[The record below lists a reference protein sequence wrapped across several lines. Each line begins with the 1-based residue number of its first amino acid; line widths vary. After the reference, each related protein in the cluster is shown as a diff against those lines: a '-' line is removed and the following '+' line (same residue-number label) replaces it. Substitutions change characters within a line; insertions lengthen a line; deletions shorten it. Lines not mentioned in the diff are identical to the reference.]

1 LLRALLTSSLF
12 RIDLR
17 RLILILAVMSAFVTL
32 ANSFY
37 ASYRVQRQLLIDNT
51 LEENRVYATKLAA
64 STEQFLKSMQ
74 KQLAY
79 SSVIAASHFD
89 DPEILQSETARL
101 KYQTDSFNSVVLTNA
116 QGKILATSPDSL
128 QLVGHILRTPGAI
141 EALKERRPLISKPYI
156 SAAQNLVIV
165 ISTPIVT
172 PEGKYLGYIAGT
184 IYLRQKSILN
194 ELLGEH
200 YYRDG
205 SYIAVLDNERRIL
218 YHPDASRIGEI
229 VKPRPV
235 TEAVRKHSNGSLM
248 VTNLAGQAM
257 LAGYAVVPSSGW
269 EIVTQRP
276 TDATLRPLE
285 GLMVKVLKHLTP
297 LALLTL
303 VCVWLFSRMIARP
316 LWLLAR
322 SANEMDKP
330 DISTNIREIPSW
342 YFESTQLKRAL
353 LMGIN
358 LLQKKIGK
366 LKFETQTDPMTGLF
380 NRRGLAMTLESV
392 VQLRQQFSVIA
403 LDIDHFKSI
412 NDSYGHDVGDEVIK
426 SLAEQ
431 IRHNARES
439 DILCRVG
446 GEEFLVLLTGTA
458 LAEAEMIAERLR
470 ENVENLVLPG
480 IRPITISLGVAH
492 WHYLQGEPDI
502 SLKRADEALYKA
514 KQDGRNRV
522 VVSPE

>member
-1 LLRALLTSSLF
+1 
-12 RIDLR
+12 
-17 RLILILAVMSAFVTL
+17 MSAFVTL

-37 ASYRVQRQLLIDNT
+37 ASYSVQRQLLIDNT

-79 SSVIAASHFD
+79 SGVIAASHFD
-89 DPEILQSETARL
+89 DPKILQAETARL
-101 KYQTDSFNSVVLTNA
+101 KYQTDSFNSVVITNA
-116 QGKILATSPDSL
+116 KGKILATSPDSL
-128 QLVGHILRTPGAI
+128 QLMGQTLNTPGAL
-141 EALKERRPLISKPYI
+141 EALKQRRPMISKPYI
-156 SAAQNLVIV
+156 SLAKNLVII
-165 ISTPIVT
+165 ISTPIINAQG
-172 PEGKYLGYIAGT
+172 EYLGYIGGT
-184 IYLRQKSILN
+184 IYLRQKSVLN

-218 YHPDASRIGEI
+218 YHPDASRIGEV
-229 VKPRPV
+229 VKPRPL
-235 TEAVRKHSNGSLM
+235 TEAVKRNANGSLM

-257 LAGYAVVPSSGW
+257 LAGFAVVPSSGW

-276 TDATLRPLE
+276 TDSTLKPLE
-285 GLMVKVLKHLTP
+285 GLMFKVLRHLTP
-297 LALLTL
+297 LALVTL
-303 VCVWLFSRMIARP
+303 LVVWLFSRLISRP

-330 DISTNIREIPSW
+330 DVSTNIREIPSW

-353 LMGIN
+353 LIGIN

-380 NRRGLAMTLESV
+380 NRRGLAMTLETV
-392 VQLRQQFSVIA
+392 VQLRQQFAAIT

-412 NDSYGHDVGDEVIK
+412 NDSYGHDIGDEVIK

-446 GEEFLVLLTGTA
+446 GEEFLVLLPGTQ
-458 LAEAEMIAERLR
+458 LGEAEMIAERLR
-470 ENVENLVLPG
+470 ENVETLVLPG
-480 IRPITISLGVAH
+480 IRPITISLGVAY
-492 WHYLQGEPDI
+492 WNQQQGEPEKA
-502 SLKRADEALYKA
+502 LKRADEALYQA
-514 KQDGRNRV
+514 KKEGRNRV
-522 VVSPE
+522 VVSHKE

>member
-1 LLRALLTSSLF
+1 MRLFLSNSLF

-17 RLILILAVMSAFVTL
+17 RLILSLAVMSAFVTL

-37 ASYRVQRQLLIDNT
+37 ASYSVQRQLLIDNT
-51 LEENRVYATKLAA
+51 LEENRVYAAKLAA

-89 DPEILQSETARL
+89 DPKILQAETARL
-101 KYQTDSFNSVVLTNA
+101 KYQTDSFNSVVITNMK
-116 QGKILATSPDSL
+116 GKILATSPDSL
-128 QLVGHILRTPGAI
+128 QLIGHTVNTPGAL
-141 EALKERRPLISKPYI
+141 EALKMRRPMISKPYI
-156 SAAQNLVIV
+156 SLAKNLVIV
-165 ISTPIVT
+165 ISTPVVS
-172 PEGKYLGYIAGT
+172 EQGEYLGYIGGT

-218 YHPDASRIGEI
+218 YHPDANRVGEV
-229 VKPRPV
+229 VKPRPL
-235 TEAVRKHSNGSLM
+235 TEAPKNSANGSLM
-248 VTNLAGQAM
+248 VTNLAGKAM

-276 TDATLRPLE
+276 TDATLKPLE
-285 GLMVKVLKHLTP
+285 GLMYKVLRHLTP
-297 LALLTL
+297 LAIVTLLI
-303 VCVWLFSRMIARP
+303 VWLFSRLIARP

-330 DISTNIREIPSW
+330 DVSSNIREIPSW

-353 LMGIN
+353 LIGIS

-392 VQLRQQFSVIA
+392 VQLRQRFSAIT
-403 LDIDHFKSI
+403 LDIDHFKAI
-412 NDSYGHDVGDEVIK
+412 NDSYGHDIGDEVIK

-431 IRHNARES
+431 IRHSARES

-446 GEEFLVLLTGTA
+446 GEEFLVLLPGTP
-458 LAEAEMIAERLR
+458 LAEAGMIAERLR
-470 ENVENLVLPG
+470 QNVETLMLPG
-480 IRPITISLGVAH
+480 IQPITISLGVAY
-492 WHYLQGEPDI
+492 WNQQQGEPDKA
-502 SLKRADEALYKA
+502 LKRADEALYRA
-514 KQDGRNRV
+514 KKEGRNRV
-522 VVSPE
+522 VISQ

>member
-1 LLRALLTSSLF
+1 MLRSLLPGSLF

-79 SSVIAASHFD
+79 SSTILASNFD
-89 DPEILQSETARL
+89 DHEILQSETARL
-101 KYQTDSFNSVVLTNA
+101 KYQTDSFNSVVVVNM

-128 QLVGHILRTPGAI
+128 QMVGRILKTPGAL
-141 EALKERRPLISKPYI
+141 EALKERRPLISKPYT

-165 ISTPIVT
+165 ISTPIFDRD
-172 PEGKYLGYIAGT
+172 GRYLGYIAGT

-194 ELLGEH
+194 VLLGEH

-218 YHPDASRIGEI
+218 YHPDVFRVGE
-229 VKPRPV
+229 VLKPRPV
-235 TEAVRKHSNGSLM
+235 TEVVKRHTNGSLM
-248 VTNLAGQAM
+248 VTNLAGEAM

-269 EIVTQRP
+269 EIITQRP
-276 TDATLRPLE
+276 TEATLKPLE
-285 GLMVKVLKHLTP
+285 GLMIEVLKHITP

-303 VCVWLFSRMIARP
+303 IFLWLFSRMIAHP

-330 DISTNIREIPSW
+330 DISASIRKIPSW

-353 LMGIN
+353 LIGIN

-392 VQLRQQFSVIA
+392 GQLRQPFSVIA

-412 NDSYGHDVGDEVIK
+412 NDSYGHDIGDEVIK

-446 GEEFLVLLTGTA
+446 GEEFLVLLPGTA
-458 LAEAEMIAERLR
+458 LAEAEIIAERLR
-470 ENVENLVLPG
+470 FNVEILTLPG

-492 WHYLQGEPDI
+492 CNLQLSAPETL
-502 SLKRADEALYKA
+502 LKKADEALYKA

-522 VVSPE
+522 VVAQE

>member
-1 LLRALLTSSLF
+1 MRLFLSNSLF

-17 RLILILAVMSAFVTL
+17 RLILSLAVMSAFVTL

-37 ASYRVQRQLLIDNT
+37 ASYSVQRQLLIDNT
-51 LEENRVYATKLAA
+51 LEENRVYAAKLAA

-89 DPEILQSETARL
+89 DPKILQAETARL
-101 KYQTDSFNSVVLTNA
+101 KYQTDSFNSVVITNMK
-116 QGKILATSPDSL
+116 GKILATSPDSL
-128 QLVGHILRTPGAI
+128 QLIGHTVNTPGAL
-141 EALKERRPLISKPYI
+141 EALKMRRPMISKPYI
-156 SAAQNLVIV
+156 SLAKNLVIV
-165 ISTPIVT
+165 ISTPVVS
-172 PEGKYLGYIAGT
+172 EQGEYLGYIGGT

-218 YHPDASRIGEI
+218 YHPDANRIGEV
-229 VKPRPV
+229 VKPRPL
-235 TEAVRKHSNGSLM
+235 TEAPKSSANGSLM
-248 VTNLAGQAM
+248 VTNLAGKAM

-276 TDATLRPLE
+276 TDATLKPLE
-285 GLMVKVLKHLTP
+285 GLMYKVLRHLTP
-297 LALLTL
+297 LAIVTLLI
-303 VCVWLFSRMIARP
+303 VWLFSRLIARP

-330 DISTNIREIPSW
+330 DVSSNIREIPSW

-353 LMGIN
+353 LIGIS

-392 VQLRQQFSVIA
+392 VQLRQQFSAIT
-403 LDIDHFKSI
+403 LDIDHFKAI
-412 NDSYGHDVGDEVIK
+412 NDSYGHDIGDEVIK

-431 IRHNARES
+431 IRHSARES

-446 GEEFLVLLTGTA
+446 GEEFLVLLPGTP
-458 LAEAEMIAERLR
+458 LAEAGMIAERLR
-470 ENVENLVLPG
+470 QNVETLMLPG
-480 IRPITISLGVAH
+480 IQPITISLGVAH
-492 WHYLQGEPDI
+492 WNQQQGEPDKA
-502 SLKRADEALYKA
+502 LKRADEALYRA
-514 KQDGRNRV
+514 KKEGRNRV
-522 VVSPE
+522 VISQ

>member
-1 LLRALLTSSLF
+1 MRLFLSNSLF

-17 RLILILAVMSAFVTL
+17 RLILSLAVMSAFVTL

-37 ASYRVQRQLLIDNT
+37 ASYSVQRQLLIDNT
-51 LEENRVYATKLAA
+51 LEENRVYAAKLAA

-89 DPEILQSETARL
+89 DPKILQAETARL
-101 KYQTDSFNSVVLTNA
+101 KYQTDSFNSVVITNMK
-116 QGKILATSPDSL
+116 GKILATSPDSL
-128 QLVGHILRTPGAI
+128 QLIGHTVNTPGAL
-141 EALKERRPLISKPYI
+141 EALKMRRPMISKPYI
-156 SAAQNLVIV
+156 SLAKNLVIV
-165 ISTPIVT
+165 ISTPVVS
-172 PEGKYLGYIAGT
+172 EQGEYLGYIGGT

-218 YHPDASRIGEI
+218 YHPDANRVGEV
-229 VKPRPV
+229 VKPRPL
-235 TEAVRKHSNGSLM
+235 TEAPKSSPNGSLM
-248 VTNLAGQAM
+248 VTNLAGKAM

-276 TDATLRPLE
+276 TDATLKPLE
-285 GLMVKVLKHLTP
+285 GLMYKVLRHLTP
-297 LALLTL
+297 LAIVTLLI
-303 VCVWLFSRMIARP
+303 VWLFSRLIARP

-330 DISTNIREIPSW
+330 DVSSNIREIPSW

-353 LMGIN
+353 LIGIS

-392 VQLRQQFSVIA
+392 VQLRQQFSAIT
-403 LDIDHFKSI
+403 LDIDHFKAI
-412 NDSYGHDVGDEVIK
+412 NDSYGHDIGDEVIK

-446 GEEFLVLLTGTA
+446 GEEFLVLLPGTP
-458 LAEAEMIAERLR
+458 LAEAGMIAERLR
-470 ENVENLVLPG
+470 QNVETLMLPG
-480 IRPITISLGVAH
+480 IQPITISLGVAY
-492 WHYLQGEPDI
+492 WNQQQGEPDKA
-502 SLKRADEALYKA
+502 LKRADEALYRA
-514 KQDGRNRV
+514 KKEGRNRV
-522 VVSPE
+522 VISQ

>member
-1 LLRALLTSSLF
+1 
-12 RIDLR
+12 
-17 RLILILAVMSAFVTL
+17 MSAFVTL

-37 ASYRVQRQLLIDNT
+37 ASYSVQRQLLIDNT
-51 LEENRVYATKLAA
+51 LEENRVYAAKLAA

-89 DPEILQSETARL
+89 DPKVLQAETARL
-101 KYQTDSFNSVVLTNA
+101 KYQTDSFNSVVITNA
-116 QGKILATSPDSL
+116 KGKILATSPDSL
-128 QLVGHILRTPGAI
+128 QLIGQTLNTPGAL
-141 EALKERRPLISKPYI
+141 EALKQRRAMISKPYI
-156 SAAQNLVIV
+156 SLAKNLVII
-165 ISTPIVT
+165 ISTPIINARG
-172 PEGKYLGYIAGT
+172 EYLGYIGGT

-218 YHPDASRIGEI
+218 YHPDANRIGEV
-229 VKPRPV
+229 VKPRPL
-235 TEAVRKHSNGSLM
+235 TDAAKNNANGSLM
-248 VTNLAGQAM
+248 VTNLAGQPM
-257 LAGYAVVPSSGW
+257 LAGFAVVPSSGW

-276 TDATLRPLE
+276 TDSTLKPLE
-285 GLMVKVLKHLTP
+285 GLMFKVLRHLTP
-297 LALLTL
+297 LALVTL
-303 VCVWLFSRMIARP
+303 LVVWLFSRLIARP

-330 DISTNIREIPSW
+330 DVSTNIREIPSW

-353 LMGIN
+353 LIGIN

-380 NRRGLAMTLESV
+380 NRRGLAMTLETV
-392 VQLRQQFSVIA
+392 VQLRQQFAAIT

-412 NDSYGHDVGDEVIK
+412 NDSYGHDIGDEVIK

-446 GEEFLVLLTGTA
+446 GEEFLVLLPGTQ

-470 ENVENLVLPG
+470 ENVETLVLPG
-480 IRPITISLGVAH
+480 IRPITISLGVAY
-492 WHYLQGEPDI
+492 WNQLQGEPEKA
-502 SLKRADEALYKA
+502 LKRADEALYRA
-514 KQDGRNRV
+514 KQEGRNRV
-522 VVSPE
+522 VVSQKE

>member
-1 LLRALLTSSLF
+1 MRLFLSNSLF

-17 RLILILAVMSAFVTL
+17 RLILSLAVMSAFVTL

-37 ASYRVQRQLLIDNT
+37 ASYSVQRQLLIDNT
-51 LEENRVYATKLAA
+51 LEENRVYAAKLAA

-89 DPEILQSETARL
+89 DPKILQAETARL
-101 KYQTDSFNSVVLTNA
+101 KYQTDSFNSVVITNMK
-116 QGKILATSPDSL
+116 GKILATSPDSL
-128 QLVGHILRTPGAI
+128 QLIGHTVNTPGAL
-141 EALKERRPLISKPYI
+141 EALKMRRPMISKPYI
-156 SAAQNLVIV
+156 SLAKNLVIV
-165 ISTPIVT
+165 ISTPVVS
-172 PEGKYLGYIAGT
+172 EQGEYLGYIGGT

-218 YHPDASRIGEI
+218 YHPDANRVGEV
-229 VKPRPV
+229 VKPRPL
-235 TEAVRKHSNGSLM
+235 TEAPKSSANGSLM
-248 VTNLAGQAM
+248 VTNLAGKAM

-276 TDATLRPLE
+276 TDATLKPLE
-285 GLMVKVLKHLTP
+285 GLMYKVLRHLTP
-297 LALLTL
+297 LAIVTLLI
-303 VCVWLFSRMIARP
+303 VWLFSRLIARP

-330 DISTNIREIPSW
+330 DVSSNIREIPSW

-353 LMGIN
+353 LIGIS

-392 VQLRQQFSVIA
+392 VQLRQQFSAIT
-403 LDIDHFKSI
+403 LDIDHFKAI
-412 NDSYGHDVGDEVIK
+412 NDSYGHDIGDEVIK

-446 GEEFLVLLTGTA
+446 GEEFLVLLPGTP
-458 LAEAEMIAERLR
+458 LAEAGMIAERLR
-470 ENVENLVLPG
+470 QNVETLMLPG
-480 IRPITISLGVAH
+480 IQPITISLGVAH
-492 WHYLQGEPDI
+492 WNQQQGEPDKA
-502 SLKRADEALYKA
+502 LKRADEALYRA
-514 KQDGRNRV
+514 KKEGRNRV
-522 VVSPE
+522 VISQ

>member
-1 LLRALLTSSLF
+1 MRLFLSNSLF

-17 RLILILAVMSAFVTL
+17 RLILSLAVMSAFVTL

-37 ASYRVQRQLLIDNT
+37 ASYSVQRQLLIDNT
-51 LEENRVYATKLAA
+51 LEENRVYAAKLAA

-89 DPEILQSETARL
+89 DPKILQAETARL
-101 KYQTDSFNSVVLTNA
+101 KYQTDSFNSVVITNMK
-116 QGKILATSPDSL
+116 GKILATSPDSL
-128 QLVGHILRTPGAI
+128 QLIGHTVNTPGAL
-141 EALKERRPLISKPYI
+141 EALKMRRPMISKPYI
-156 SAAQNLVIV
+156 SLAKNLVIV
-165 ISTPIVT
+165 ISTPVVS
-172 PEGKYLGYIAGT
+172 EQGEYLGYIGGT

-218 YHPDASRIGEI
+218 YHPDANRVGEV
-229 VKPRPV
+229 VKPRPL
-235 TEAVRKHSNGSLM
+235 TEAPKSSANGSLM
-248 VTNLAGQAM
+248 VTNLAGKAM

-276 TDATLRPLE
+276 TDATLKPLE
-285 GLMVKVLKHLTP
+285 GLMYKVLRHLTP
-297 LALLTL
+297 LAIVTLLI
-303 VCVWLFSRMIARP
+303 VWLFSRLIARP

-330 DISTNIREIPSW
+330 DVSSNIREIPSW

-353 LMGIN
+353 LIGIS

-392 VQLRQQFSVIA
+392 VQLRQQFSAIT
-403 LDIDHFKSI
+403 LDIDHFKAI
-412 NDSYGHDVGDEVIK
+412 NDSYGHDIGDEVIK

-431 IRHNARES
+431 IRHSARES

-446 GEEFLVLLTGTA
+446 GEEFLVLLPGTP
-458 LAEAEMIAERLR
+458 LAEAGMIAERLR
-470 ENVENLVLPG
+470 QNVETLMLPG
-480 IRPITISLGVAH
+480 IQPITISLGVAY
-492 WHYLQGEPDI
+492 WNQQQGEPDKA
-502 SLKRADEALYKA
+502 LKRADEALYRA
-514 KQDGRNRV
+514 KKEGRNRV
-522 VVSPE
+522 VISQ

>member
-1 LLRALLTSSLF
+1 MRLFLSNSLF

-17 RLILILAVMSAFVTL
+17 RLILSLAVMSAFVTL

-37 ASYRVQRQLLIDNT
+37 ASYSVQRQLLIDNT
-51 LEENRVYATKLAA
+51 LEENRVYAAKLAA

-89 DPEILQSETARL
+89 DPKILQAETARL
-101 KYQTDSFNSVVLTNA
+101 KYQTDSFNSVVITNMK
-116 QGKILATSPDSL
+116 GKILATSPDSL
-128 QLVGHILRTPGAI
+128 QLIGHTVNTPGAL
-141 EALKERRPLISKPYI
+141 EALKMRRPMISKPYI
-156 SAAQNLVIV
+156 SLAKNLVIV
-165 ISTPIVT
+165 ISTPVVS
-172 PEGKYLGYIAGT
+172 EQGEYLGYIGGT

-218 YHPDASRIGEI
+218 YHPDANRVGEV
-229 VKPRPV
+229 VKPRPL
-235 TEAVRKHSNGSLM
+235 TEAPKSSPNGSLM
-248 VTNLAGQAM
+248 VTNLAGKAM

-276 TDATLRPLE
+276 TDATLKPLE
-285 GLMVKVLKHLTP
+285 GLMYKVLRHLTP
-297 LALLTL
+297 LAIVTLLI
-303 VCVWLFSRMIARP
+303 VWLFSRLIARP

-330 DISTNIREIPSW
+330 DVSSNIREIPSW

-353 LMGIN
+353 LIGIS

-392 VQLRQQFSVIA
+392 VQLRQQFSAIT
-403 LDIDHFKSI
+403 LDIDHFKAI
-412 NDSYGHDVGDEVIK
+412 NDSYGHDIGDEVIK

-446 GEEFLVLLTGTA
+446 GEEFLVLLPGTP
-458 LAEAEMIAERLR
+458 LAEAGMIAERLR
-470 ENVENLVLPG
+470 QNVETLMLPG
-480 IRPITISLGVAH
+480 IQPITISLGVAH
-492 WHYLQGEPDI
+492 WNQQQGEPDKA
-502 SLKRADEALYKA
+502 LKRADEALYRA
-514 KQDGRNRV
+514 KKDGRNRV
-522 VVSPE
+522 VISQ

>member
-1 LLRALLTSSLF
+1 MRLFLSNSLF

-17 RLILILAVMSAFVTL
+17 RLILSLAVMSAFVTL

-37 ASYRVQRQLLIDNT
+37 ASYSVQRQLLIDNT
-51 LEENRVYATKLAA
+51 LEENRVYAAKLAA

-89 DPEILQSETARL
+89 DPKILQAETARL
-101 KYQTDSFNSVVLTNA
+101 KYQTDSFNSVVITNMK
-116 QGKILATSPDSL
+116 GKILATSPDSL
-128 QLVGHILRTPGAI
+128 QLIGHTVNTPGAL
-141 EALKERRPLISKPYI
+141 EALKMRRPMISKPYI
-156 SAAQNLVIV
+156 SLAKNLVIV
-165 ISTPIVT
+165 ISTPVVS
-172 PEGKYLGYIAGT
+172 EQGEYLGYIGGT

-218 YHPDASRIGEI
+218 YHPDANRVGEV
-229 VKPRPV
+229 VKPRPL
-235 TEAVRKHSNGSLM
+235 TEAPKSSPNGSLM
-248 VTNLAGQAM
+248 VTNLAGKAM

-276 TDATLRPLE
+276 TDATLKPLE
-285 GLMVKVLKHLTP
+285 GLMYKVLRHLTP
-297 LALLTL
+297 LAIVTLLI
-303 VCVWLFSRMIARP
+303 VWLFSRLIARP

-330 DISTNIREIPSW
+330 DVSSNIREIPSW

-353 LMGIN
+353 LIGIS

-392 VQLRQQFSVIA
+392 VQLRQQFSAIT
-403 LDIDHFKSI
+403 LDIDHFKAI
-412 NDSYGHDVGDEVIK
+412 NDSYGHDIGDEVIK

-431 IRHNARES
+431 IRHSARES

-446 GEEFLVLLTGTA
+446 GEEFLVLLPGTP
-458 LAEAEMIAERLR
+458 LAEAGMIAERLR
-470 ENVENLVLPG
+470 KNVETLMLPG
-480 IRPITISLGVAH
+480 IQPITISLGVAY
-492 WHYLQGEPDI
+492 WNQQQGEPDKA
-502 SLKRADEALYKA
+502 LKRADEALYRA
-514 KQDGRNRV
+514 KKEGRNRV
-522 VVSPE
+522 VISQ

>member
-1 LLRALLTSSLF
+1 
-12 RIDLR
+12 
-17 RLILILAVMSAFVTL
+17 MSAFVTL

-37 ASYRVQRQLLIDNT
+37 ASYSVQRQLLIDNT

-79 SSVIAASHFD
+79 SGVIAASHFD
-89 DPEILQSETARL
+89 DPKILQAETARL
-101 KYQTDSFNSVVLTNA
+101 KYQTDSFNSVVITNA
-116 QGKILATSPDSL
+116 KGKILATSPDSL
-128 QLVGHILRTPGAI
+128 QLMGQTLNTPGAL
-141 EALKERRPLISKPYI
+141 EALKQRRPMISKPYI
-156 SAAQNLVIV
+156 SLAKNLVII
-165 ISTPIVT
+165 ISTPIINAQG
-172 PEGKYLGYIAGT
+172 EYLGYIGGT

-218 YHPDASRIGEI
+218 YHPDANRIGEV
-229 VKPRPV
+229 VKPRPL
-235 TEAVRKHSNGSLM
+235 TDAVKRNANGSLM

-257 LAGYAVVPSSGW
+257 LAGFAVVPSSGW

-276 TDATLRPLE
+276 TDSTLKPLE
-285 GLMVKVLKHLTP
+285 GLMYKVLRHLTP
-297 LALLTL
+297 LALVTL
-303 VCVWLFSRMIARP
+303 LAVWLFSRLIARP

-330 DISTNIREIPSW
+330 DVSTNIREIPSW

-353 LMGIN
+353 LIGIS

-380 NRRGLAMTLESV
+380 NRRGLAMTLETV
-392 VQLRQQFSVIA
+392 VQLRQQFAAIT

-412 NDSYGHDVGDEVIK
+412 NDSYGHDTGDQVIR

-446 GEEFLVLLTGTA
+446 GEEFLVLLPGA
-458 LAEAEMIAERLR
+458 QLAEAEMIAERLR
-470 ENVENLVLPG
+470 KNVENLVLPG
-480 IRPITISLGVAH
+480 IRPITISLGVAY
-492 WHYLQGEPDI
+492 WNLQRGKPEE
-502 SLKRADEALYKA
+502 SLKRADEALYQA
-514 KQDGRNRV
+514 KKEGRNRV
-522 VVSPE
+522 VVSQKH

>member
-1 LLRALLTSSLF
+1 MRSLLSNSLF

-37 ASYRVQRQLLIDNT
+37 ASYSVQRQLLIDNT
-51 LEENRVYATKLAA
+51 LEENRVYAAKLAA

-79 SSVIAASHFD
+79 SSVIAAGHFD
-89 DPEILQSETARL
+89 NPKILQAETARL
-101 KYQTDSFNSVVLTNA
+101 KYQTDSFNSVVITNMK
-116 QGKILATSPDSL
+116 GEILATSPDSL
-128 QLVGHILRTPGAI
+128 QLIGQTLNTPGAL
-141 EALKERRPLISKPYI
+141 EALKKRRPMISKPYV
-156 SAAQNLVIV
+156 SLAKNLVIV
-165 ISTPIVT
+165 ISTPIFT
-172 PEGKYLGYIAGT
+172 NRGEYLGYIGGT

-218 YHPDASRIGEI
+218 YHPDASRIGE
-229 VKPRPV
+229 VLKPRPL
-235 TEAVRKHSNGSLM
+235 TEAVKENANGSLM

-276 TDATLRPLE
+276 TDSTLKPLE
-285 GLMVKVLKHLTP
+285 GLMFKVLRHLTP
-297 LALLTL
+297 LAIVTL
-303 VCVWLFSRMIARP
+303 FVVWLFSRLIARP

-322 SANEMDKP
+322 SANEMDKA
-330 DISTNIREIPSW
+330 DVSTNIREIPSW

-353 LMGIN
+353 LIGIS

-366 LKFETQTDPMTGLF
+366 LRFETQTDPMTGLF
-380 NRRGLAMTLESV
+380 NRRGLAMTLETV
-392 VQLRQQFSVIA
+392 EQLHQQFSAIT

-412 NDSYGHDVGDEVIK
+412 NDTYGHDIGDEVIK
-426 SLAEQ
+426 LLAEQ

-446 GEEFLVLLTGTA
+446 GEEFLVLLPETQ
-458 LAEAEMIAERLR
+458 LVEAEMIAERLR
-470 ENVENLVLPG
+470 KNVETRGLPG
-480 IRPITISLGVAH
+480 IRPITISLGVAY
-492 WHYLQGEPDI
+492 WNKQQGEPEKA
-502 SLKRADEALYKA
+502 LKRADEALYQA
-514 KQDGRNRV
+514 KKEGRNRV
-522 VVSPE
+522 VVSHKV

>member
-1 LLRALLTSSLF
+1 MRLFLSNSLF

-17 RLILILAVMSAFVTL
+17 RLILSLAVMSAFVTL

-37 ASYRVQRQLLIDNT
+37 ASYSVQRQLLIDNT
-51 LEENRVYATKLAA
+51 LEENRVYAAKLAA

-89 DPEILQSETARL
+89 DPKILQEETARL
-101 KYQTDSFNSVVLTNA
+101 KYQTDSFNSVVITNMK
-116 QGKILATSPDSL
+116 GKILATSPDSL
-128 QLVGHILRTPGAI
+128 QLIGHTVNTPGAL
-141 EALKERRPLISKPYI
+141 EALKMRRPMISKPYI
-156 SAAQNLVIV
+156 SLAKNLVIV
-165 ISTPIVT
+165 ISTPVVS
-172 PEGKYLGYIAGT
+172 EQGEYLGYIGGT

-218 YHPDASRIGEI
+218 YHPDANRVGEV
-229 VKPRPV
+229 VKPRPL
-235 TEAVRKHSNGSLM
+235 TEAPKSSANGSLM
-248 VTNLAGQAM
+248 VTNLAGKAM

-276 TDATLRPLE
+276 TDATLKPLE
-285 GLMVKVLKHLTP
+285 GLMYKVLRHLTP
-297 LALLTL
+297 LAIVTLLI
-303 VCVWLFSRMIARP
+303 VWLFSRLIARP

-322 SANEMDKP
+322 SANEIDKP
-330 DISTNIREIPSW
+330 DVSSNIREIPSW

-353 LMGIN
+353 LIGIS

-392 VQLRQQFSVIA
+392 VQLRQQFSAIT
-403 LDIDHFKSI
+403 LDIDHFKAI
-412 NDSYGHDVGDEVIK
+412 NDSYGHDIGDEVIK

-431 IRHNARES
+431 IRHSARES

-446 GEEFLVLLTGTA
+446 GEEFLVLLPGTP
-458 LAEAEMIAERLR
+458 LAEAGMIAERLR
-470 ENVENLVLPG
+470 QNVETLMLPG
-480 IRPITISLGVAH
+480 IQPITISLGVAY
-492 WHYLQGEPDI
+492 WNQQQGEPDKA
-502 SLKRADEALYKA
+502 LKRADEALYRA
-514 KQDGRNRV
+514 KKEGRNRV
-522 VVSPE
+522 VISQ

>member
-1 LLRALLTSSLF
+1 MRLFLSNSLF

-17 RLILILAVMSAFVTL
+17 RLILSLAVMSAFVTL

-37 ASYRVQRQLLIDNT
+37 ASYSVQRQLLIDNT
-51 LEENRVYATKLAA
+51 LEENRVYAAKLAA

-89 DPEILQSETARL
+89 DPKILQAETARL
-101 KYQTDSFNSVVLTNA
+101 KYQTDSFNSVVITNMK
-116 QGKILATSPDSL
+116 GKILATSPDSL
-128 QLVGHILRTPGAI
+128 QLIGHTLNTPGAL
-141 EALKERRPLISKPYI
+141 EALKMRRPMISKPYI
-156 SAAQNLVIV
+156 SLAKNLVIV
-165 ISTPIVT
+165 ISTPVVS
-172 PEGKYLGYIAGT
+172 EQGEYLGYIGGT

-218 YHPDASRIGEI
+218 YHPDANRVGEV
-229 VKPRPV
+229 VKPRPL
-235 TEAVRKHSNGSLM
+235 TEAPKSSANGSLM
-248 VTNLAGQAM
+248 VTNLAGKAM

-276 TDATLRPLE
+276 TDATLKPLE
-285 GLMVKVLKHLTP
+285 GLMYKVLRHLTP
-297 LALLTL
+297 LAIVTLLI
-303 VCVWLFSRMIARP
+303 VWLFSRLIARP

-330 DISTNIREIPSW
+330 DVSSNIREIPSW

-353 LMGIN
+353 LIGIS

-392 VQLRQQFSVIA
+392 VQLRQQFSAIT
-403 LDIDHFKSI
+403 LDIDHFKAI
-412 NDSYGHDVGDEVIK
+412 NDSYGHDIGDEVIK

-431 IRHNARES
+431 IRHSARES

-446 GEEFLVLLTGTA
+446 GEEFLVLLPGTP
-458 LAEAEMIAERLR
+458 LAEAGMIAERLR
-470 ENVENLVLPG
+470 QNVETLMLPG
-480 IRPITISLGVAH
+480 IQPITISLGVAY
-492 WHYLQGEPDI
+492 WNQQQGEPDKA
-502 SLKRADEALYKA
+502 LKRADEALYRA
-514 KQDGRNRV
+514 KKEGRNRV
-522 VVSPE
+522 VISQ

>member
-1 LLRALLTSSLF
+1 MLRSLLSSSLF

-64 STEQFLKSMQ
+64 STEQFLKNMQ

-79 SSVIAASHFD
+79 SSTIAASHFD
-89 DPEILQSETARL
+89 DREILQAETARL

-128 QLVGHILRTPGAI
+128 QMVGRILNTPGAL

-165 ISTPIVT
+165 ISAPIFHRD
-172 PEGKYLGYIAGT
+172 GRYLGYIAGT

-218 YHPDASRIGEI
+218 YHPDAFRIGE
-229 VKPRPV
+229 VLKPRPV
-235 TEAVRKHSNGSLM
+235 TEVVKQHTNGSLM
-248 VTNLAGQAM
+248 VTNLAGEAM

-269 EIVTQRP
+269 EIITQRP
-276 TDATLRPLE
+276 TDATLKPLD
-285 GLMVKVLKHLTP
+285 GLMIKVLKHLTP

-303 VCVWLFSRMIARP
+303 ICVWLCSRMIAHP

-392 VQLRQQFSVIA
+392 IQQRQQFSVIA

-412 NDSYGHDVGDEVIK
+412 NDSYGHNIGDEVIK

-431 IRHNARES
+431 IRNNARES

-446 GEEFLVLLTGTA
+446 GEEFLVLLPGA
-458 LAEAEMIAERLR
+458 GLAEAEIIAERLR
-470 ENVENLVLPG
+470 LNVEKMSLPG

-492 WHYLQGEPDI
+492 CNQLSGEPDA
-502 SLKRADEALYKA
+502 SLKKADEALYKA
-514 KQDGRNRV
+514 KQDGRNRMIV
-522 VVSPE
+522 IHE

>member
-1 LLRALLTSSLF
+1 
-12 RIDLR
+12 
-17 RLILILAVMSAFVTL
+17 MSAFVTL

-37 ASYRVQRQLLIDNT
+37 ASYSVQRQLLIDNT

-79 SSVIAASHFD
+79 SGVIAASHFD
-89 DPEILQSETARL
+89 DPKILQAETARL
-101 KYQTDSFNSVVLTNA
+101 KYQTDSFNSVVITNA
-116 QGKILATSPDSL
+116 KGKILATSPDSL
-128 QLVGHILRTPGAI
+128 QLMGQTLNTPGAL
-141 EALKERRPLISKPYI
+141 EALKQRRPMISKPYI
-156 SAAQNLVIV
+156 SLAKNLVII
-165 ISTPIVT
+165 ISTPIINAQG
-172 PEGKYLGYIAGT
+172 EYLGYIGGT

-218 YHPDASRIGEI
+218 YHPDANRIGEV
-229 VKPRPV
+229 VKPRPL
-235 TEAVRKHSNGSLM
+235 TDAVKRNANGSLM

-257 LAGYAVVPSSGW
+257 LAGFAVVPSSGW

-276 TDATLRPLE
+276 TDSTLKPLE
-285 GLMVKVLKHLTP
+285 GLMYKVLRHLTP
-297 LALLTL
+297 LALVTL
-303 VCVWLFSRMIARP
+303 LAVWLFSRLIARP

-330 DISTNIREIPSW
+330 DVSTNIREIPSW

-353 LMGIN
+353 LIGIS

-380 NRRGLAMTLESV
+380 NRRGLAMTLETV
-392 VQLRQQFSVIA
+392 VQLRQQFAAIT

-412 NDSYGHDVGDEVIK
+412 NDSYGHDTGDQVIR

-446 GEEFLVLLTGTA
+446 GEEFLVLLPGA
-458 LAEAEMIAERLR
+458 QLAEAEMIAERLR
-470 ENVENLVLPG
+470 KNVENLVLPG
-480 IRPITISLGVAH
+480 IRPITISLGVAY
-492 WHYLQGEPDI
+492 WNLQQDKPEE
-502 SLKRADEALYKA
+502 SLKRADEALYQA
-514 KQDGRNRV
+514 KKEGRNRV
-522 VVSPE
+522 VVSQKQ

>member
-1 LLRALLTSSLF
+1 MLRSLLSSSLF

-79 SSVIAASHFD
+79 SSVIAARNFD
-89 DPEILQSETARL
+89 DPAVLQSETARL

-128 QLVGHILRTPGAI
+128 QLVGHILKTPGAL
-141 EALKERRPLISKPYI
+141 EALKERRPLISKPYT
-156 SAAQNLVIV
+156 SVAQNLVV
-165 ISTPIVT
+165 GISTPIFT
-172 PEGKYLGYIAGT
+172 AEGKYLGYIAGT

-205 SYIAVLDNERRIL
+205 SYIAVLDKERRIL
-218 YHPDASRIGEI
+218 YHPDVYRIGEV
-229 VKPRPV
+229 VKPRPL
-235 TEAVRKHSNGSLM
+235 TEAVRKEPNGSLM
-248 VTNLAGQAM
+248 VTNLAGQNM

-269 EIVTQRP
+269 EIITQRP
-276 TDATLRPLE
+276 TNSTLKPLE

-303 VCVWLFSRMIARP
+303 LCVWLFSRMIARP

-330 DISTNIREIPSW
+330 DISSNIREIPSW
-342 YFESTQLKRAL
+342 YFESNQLKRAL
-353 LMGIN
+353 LIGIN

-380 NRRGLAMTLESV
+380 NRRGLAMALESV
-392 VQLRQQFSVIA
+392 VQMRQQFSAIT
-403 LDIDHFKSI
+403 LDIDHFKTI
-412 NDSYGHDVGDEVIK
+412 NDSYGHDTGDEVIRT
-426 SLAEQ
+426 LAEQ

-446 GEEFLVLLTGTA
+446 GEEFLVLLPDTT

-470 ENVENLVLPG
+470 QNVEILALPG
-480 IRPITISLGVAH
+480 IRPITISLGVSY
-492 WHYLQGEPDI
+492 WNQQMGEPET

-514 KQDGRNRV
+514 KQEGRNRV
-522 VVSPE
+522 VVVPE

>member
-1 LLRALLTSSLF
+1 MLRSLLSSSLF

-79 SSVIAASHFD
+79 SAVIAASDFD
-89 DPEILQSETARL
+89 DPAVLQSETARL

-128 QLVGHILRTPGAI
+128 QLVGHILRTPGAL
-141 EALKERRPLISKPYI
+141 EALKERRPLISKPYV

-172 PEGKYLGYIAGT
+172 TDGKYLGYIAGT

-194 ELLGEH
+194 ELLGDH

-218 YHPDASRIGEI
+218 YHRDVFRIGEF

-235 TEAVRKHSNGSLM
+235 TEVVKKHSNGSLM
-248 VTNLAGQAM
+248 VTNLAGEAM

-269 EIVTQRP
+269 EIITQRP
-276 TDATLRPLE
+276 TDATLKPLD

-303 VCVWLFSRMIARP
+303 LCVWLFSRMIAHP

-330 DISTNIREIPSW
+330 DISTSIREIPSW

-353 LMGIN
+353 LIGIN

-412 NDSYGHDVGDEVIK
+412 NDTYGHDVGDEVIK

-446 GEEFLVLLTGTA
+446 GEEFLVLLPGTA
-458 LAEAEMIAERLR
+458 LSEAEIIAERLR
-470 ENVENLVLPG
+470 LNVEKLELPG
-480 IRPITISLGVAH
+480 IRPITISLGVAY
-492 WHYLQGEPDI
+492 WNLQHCDPET

-522 VVSPE
+522 VVSAE

>member
-1 LLRALLTSSLF
+1 MRLFLSNSLF

-17 RLILILAVMSAFVTL
+17 RLILSLAVMSAFVTL

-37 ASYRVQRQLLIDNT
+37 ASYSVQRQLLIDNT
-51 LEENRVYATKLAA
+51 LEENRVYAAKLAA

-89 DPEILQSETARL
+89 DPKILQAETARL
-101 KYQTDSFNSVVLTNA
+101 KYQTDSFNSVVITNMK
-116 QGKILATSPDSL
+116 GKILATSPDSL
-128 QLVGHILRTPGAI
+128 QLIGHTVNTPGAL
-141 EALKERRPLISKPYI
+141 EALKMRRPMISKPYI
-156 SAAQNLVIV
+156 SLAKNLVIV
-165 ISTPIVT
+165 ISTPVVS
-172 PEGKYLGYIAGT
+172 EQGEYLGYIGGT

-218 YHPDASRIGEI
+218 YHPDANRIGEV
-229 VKPRPV
+229 VKPRPL
-235 TEAVRKHSNGSLM
+235 TEAPKSSANGSLM
-248 VTNLAGQAM
+248 VTNLAGKAM

-276 TDATLRPLE
+276 TDATLKPLE
-285 GLMVKVLKHLTP
+285 GLMYKVLRHLTP
-297 LALLTL
+297 LAIVTLLI
-303 VCVWLFSRMIARP
+303 VWLFSRLIARP

-330 DISTNIREIPSW
+330 DVSSNIREIPSW

-353 LMGIN
+353 LIGIS

-392 VQLRQQFSVIA
+392 VQLRQQFSAIT
-403 LDIDHFKSI
+403 LDIDHFKAI
-412 NDSYGHDVGDEVIK
+412 NDSYGHDIGDEVIK

-431 IRHNARES
+431 IRHSARES

-446 GEEFLVLLTGTA
+446 GEEFLVLLPGTP
-458 LAEAEMIAERLR
+458 LAEAGMIAERLR
-470 ENVENLVLPG
+470 QNVETLMLPG
-480 IRPITISLGVAH
+480 IQPITISLGVAY
-492 WHYLQGEPDI
+492 WNQQQGEPDKA
-502 SLKRADEALYKA
+502 LKRADEALYRA
-514 KQDGRNRV
+514 KKEGRNRV
-522 VVSPE
+522 VISQ

>member
-1 LLRALLTSSLF
+1 MRLFLSNSLF

-17 RLILILAVMSAFVTL
+17 RLILSLAVMSAFVTL

-37 ASYRVQRQLLIDNT
+37 ASYSVQRQLLIDNT
-51 LEENRVYATKLAA
+51 LEENRVYAAKLAA

-89 DPEILQSETARL
+89 DPKILQAETARL
-101 KYQTDSFNSVVLTNA
+101 KYQTDSFNSVVITNMK
-116 QGKILATSPDSL
+116 GKILATSPDSL
-128 QLVGHILRTPGAI
+128 QLIGHTVNTPGAL
-141 EALKERRPLISKPYI
+141 EALKMRRPMISKPYI
-156 SAAQNLVIV
+156 SLAKNLVIV
-165 ISTPIVT
+165 ISTPVVS
-172 PEGKYLGYIAGT
+172 EQGEYLGYIGGT

-218 YHPDASRIGEI
+218 YHPDANRVGEV
-229 VKPRPV
+229 VKPRPL
-235 TEAVRKHSNGSLM
+235 TEAPKSSPNGSLM
-248 VTNLAGQAM
+248 VTNLAGKAM

-276 TDATLRPLE
+276 TDATLKPLE
-285 GLMVKVLKHLTP
+285 GLMYKVLRHLTP
-297 LALLTL
+297 LAIVTLLI
-303 VCVWLFSRMIARP
+303 VWLFSRLIARP

-330 DISTNIREIPSW
+330 DVSSNIREIPSW

-353 LMGIN
+353 LIGIS

-392 VQLRQQFSVIA
+392 VQLRQQFSAIT
-403 LDIDHFKSI
+403 LDIDHFKAI
-412 NDSYGHDVGDEVIK
+412 NDSYGHDIGDEVIK

-431 IRHNARES
+431 IRHSARES

-446 GEEFLVLLTGTA
+446 GEEFLVLLPGTP
-458 LAEAEMIAERLR
+458 LAEAGMIAERLR
-470 ENVENLVLPG
+470 QNVETLMLPG
-480 IRPITISLGVAH
+480 IQPITISLGVAH
-492 WHYLQGEPDI
+492 WNQQQGEPDKA
-502 SLKRADEALYKA
+502 LKRADEALYRA
-514 KQDGRNRV
+514 KKEGRNRV
-522 VVSPE
+522 VISQ

>member
-1 LLRALLTSSLF
+1 MRLFLSNSLF

-17 RLILILAVMSAFVTL
+17 RLILSLAVMSAFVTL

-37 ASYRVQRQLLIDNT
+37 ASYSVQRQLLIDNT
-51 LEENRVYATKLAA
+51 LEENRVYAAKLAA

-89 DPEILQSETARL
+89 DPKILQAETARL
-101 KYQTDSFNSVVLTNA
+101 KYQTDSFNSVVITNMK
-116 QGKILATSPDSL
+116 GKILATSPDSL
-128 QLVGHILRTPGAI
+128 QLIGHTVNTPGAL
-141 EALKERRPLISKPYI
+141 EALKMRRPMISKPYI
-156 SAAQNLVIV
+156 SLAKNLVIV
-165 ISTPIVT
+165 ISTPVVS
-172 PEGKYLGYIAGT
+172 EQGEYLGYIGGT

-218 YHPDASRIGEI
+218 YHPDANRVGEV
-229 VKPRPV
+229 VKPRPL
-235 TEAVRKHSNGSLM
+235 TEAPKSSPNGSLM
-248 VTNLAGQAM
+248 VTNLAGKAM

-276 TDATLRPLE
+276 TDATLKPLE
-285 GLMVKVLKHLTP
+285 GLMYKVLRHLTP
-297 LALLTL
+297 LAIVTLLI
-303 VCVWLFSRMIARP
+303 VWLFSRLIARP

-330 DISTNIREIPSW
+330 DVSSNIREIPSW

-353 LMGIN
+353 LIGIS

-392 VQLRQQFSVIA
+392 VQLRQQFSAIT
-403 LDIDHFKSI
+403 LDIDHFKAI
-412 NDSYGHDVGDEVIK
+412 NDSYGHDIGDEVIK

-431 IRHNARES
+431 IRHSARES

-446 GEEFLVLLTGTA
+446 GEEFLVLLPGTP
-458 LAEAEMIAERLR
+458 LAEAGMIAERLR
-470 ENVENLVLPG
+470 QNVETLMLPG
-480 IRPITISLGVAH
+480 IQPITISLGVAY
-492 WHYLQGEPDI
+492 WHQQQGEPDKA
-502 SLKRADEALYKA
+502 LKRADEALYRA
-514 KQDGRNRV
+514 KKEGRNRV
-522 VVSPE
+522 VISQ

>member
-1 LLRALLTSSLF
+1 MRLFLSNSLF

-17 RLILILAVMSAFVTL
+17 RLILSLAVMSAFVTL

-37 ASYRVQRQLLIDNT
+37 ASYSVQRQLLIDNT
-51 LEENRVYATKLAA
+51 LEENRVYAAKLAA

-89 DPEILQSETARL
+89 DPKILQAETARL
-101 KYQTDSFNSVVLTNA
+101 KYQTDSFNSVVITNIK
-116 QGKILATSPDSL
+116 GKILATSPDSL
-128 QLVGHILRTPGAI
+128 QLIGHTVNTPGAL
-141 EALKERRPLISKPYI
+141 EALKMRRPMISKPYI
-156 SAAQNLVIV
+156 SLAKNLVIV
-165 ISTPIVT
+165 ISTPVVS
-172 PEGKYLGYIAGT
+172 EQGEYLGYIGGT

-218 YHPDASRIGEI
+218 YHPDANRVGEV
-229 VKPRPV
+229 VKPRPL
-235 TEAVRKHSNGSLM
+235 TEAPKSSANGSLM
-248 VTNLAGQAM
+248 VTNLAGKAM

-276 TDATLRPLE
+276 TDATLKPLE
-285 GLMVKVLKHLTP
+285 GLMYKVLRHLTP
-297 LALLTL
+297 LAIVTLLI
-303 VCVWLFSRMIARP
+303 VWLFSRLIARP

-330 DISTNIREIPSW
+330 DVSSNIREIPSW

-353 LMGIN
+353 LIGIS

-392 VQLRQQFSVIA
+392 VQLRQQFSAIT
-403 LDIDHFKSI
+403 LDIDHFKAI
-412 NDSYGHDVGDEVIK
+412 NDSYGHDIGDEVIK

-431 IRHNARES
+431 IRHSARES

-446 GEEFLVLLTGTA
+446 GEEFLVLLPGTP
-458 LAEAEMIAERLR
+458 LAEAGMIAERLR
-470 ENVENLVLPG
+470 QNVETLRLPG
-480 IRPITISLGVAH
+480 IQPITISLGVAY
-492 WHYLQGEPDI
+492 WNQQQGEPDKA
-502 SLKRADEALYKA
+502 LKRADEALYRA
-514 KQDGRNRV
+514 KKEGRNRV
-522 VVSPE
+522 VISQ

>member
-1 LLRALLTSSLF
+1 MRLFLSNSLF

-17 RLILILAVMSAFVTL
+17 RLILSLAVMSAFVTL

-37 ASYRVQRQLLIDNT
+37 ASYSVQRQLLIDNT
-51 LEENRVYATKLAA
+51 LEENRVYAAKLAA

-89 DPEILQSETARL
+89 DPKILQAETARL
-101 KYQTDSFNSVVLTNA
+101 KYQTDSFNSVVITNMK
-116 QGKILATSPDSL
+116 GKILATSPDSL
-128 QLVGHILRTPGAI
+128 QLIGHTVNTPGAL
-141 EALKERRPLISKPYI
+141 EALKMRRPMISKPYI
-156 SAAQNLVIV
+156 SLAKNLVIV
-165 ISTPIVT
+165 ISTPVVS
-172 PEGKYLGYIAGT
+172 EQGEYLGYIGGT

-218 YHPDASRIGEI
+218 YHPDANRVGEV
-229 VKPRPV
+229 VKPRPL
-235 TEAVRKHSNGSLM
+235 TEAPKSSANGSLM
-248 VTNLAGQAM
+248 VTNLAGKAM

-276 TDATLRPLE
+276 TDATLKPLE
-285 GLMVKVLKHLTP
+285 GLMYKVLRHLTP
-297 LALLTL
+297 LAIVTLLI
-303 VCVWLFSRMIARP
+303 VWLFSRLIARP

-330 DISTNIREIPSW
+330 DVSSNIREIPSW

-353 LMGIN
+353 LIGIS

-380 NRRGLAMTLESV
+380 NRRGLAMTLESD
-392 VQLRQQFSVIA
+392 VQLRQQFSAIT
-403 LDIDHFKSI
+403 LDIDHFKAI
-412 NDSYGHDVGDEVIK
+412 NDSYGHDIGDEVIK

-431 IRHNARES
+431 IRHSARES

-446 GEEFLVLLTGTA
+446 GEEFLVLLPGTP
-458 LAEAEMIAERLR
+458 LAEAGMIAERLR
-470 ENVENLVLPG
+470 QNVETLMLPG
-480 IRPITISLGVAH
+480 IQPITISLGVAY
-492 WHYLQGEPDI
+492 WNQQQGEPDKA
-502 SLKRADEALYKA
+502 LKRADEALYRA
-514 KQDGRNRV
+514 KKEGRNRV
-522 VVSPE
+522 VISQ

>member
-1 LLRALLTSSLF
+1 MRLFLSNSLF

-17 RLILILAVMSAFVTL
+17 RLILSLAVMSAFVTL

-37 ASYRVQRQLLIDNT
+37 ASYSVQRQLLIDNT
-51 LEENRVYATKLAA
+51 LEENRVYAAKLAA

-89 DPEILQSETARL
+89 DPKILQAETARL
-101 KYQTDSFNSVVLTNA
+101 KYQTDSFNSVVITNMK
-116 QGKILATSPDSL
+116 GKILATSPDSL
-128 QLVGHILRTPGAI
+128 QLIGHTVNTPGAL
-141 EALKERRPLISKPYI
+141 EALKMRRPMISKPYI
-156 SAAQNLVIV
+156 SLAKNLVIV
-165 ISTPIVT
+165 ISTPVVS
-172 PEGKYLGYIAGT
+172 EQGEYLGYIGGT

-218 YHPDASRIGEI
+218 YHPDANRVGEV
-229 VKPRPV
+229 VKPRPL
-235 TEAVRKHSNGSLM
+235 TEAPKSSANGSLM
-248 VTNLAGQAM
+248 VTNLAGKAM

-276 TDATLRPLE
+276 TDATLKPLE
-285 GLMVKVLKHLTP
+285 GLMYKVLRHLTP
-297 LALLTL
+297 LAIVTLLI
-303 VCVWLFSRMIARP
+303 VWLFSRLIARP

-330 DISTNIREIPSW
+330 DVSSNIREIPSW

-353 LMGIN
+353 LIGIS

-392 VQLRQQFSVIA
+392 VQLRQQFSAIT
-403 LDIDHFKSI
+403 LDIDHFKAI
-412 NDSYGHDVGDEVIK
+412 NDSYGHDIGDEVIK

-431 IRHNARES
+431 IRHSARES

-446 GEEFLVLLTGTA
+446 GEEFLVLLPGTP
-458 LAEAEMIAERLR
+458 LAEAGMIAERLR
-470 ENVENLVLPG
+470 QNVETLMLPG
-480 IRPITISLGVAH
+480 IKPITISLGVAY
-492 WHYLQGEPDI
+492 WNQQQGEPDKA
-502 SLKRADEALYKA
+502 LKRADEALYRA
-514 KQDGRNRV
+514 KKEGRNRV
-522 VVSPE
+522 VISQ

>member
-1 LLRALLTSSLF
+1 MRLFLSNSLF

-17 RLILILAVMSAFVTL
+17 RLILSLAVMSAFVTL

-37 ASYRVQRQLLIDNT
+37 ASYSVQRQLLIDNT
-51 LEENRVYATKLAA
+51 LEENRVYAAKLAA

-89 DPEILQSETARL
+89 DPKILQAETARL
-101 KYQTDSFNSVVLTNA
+101 KYQTDSFNSVVITNMK
-116 QGKILATSPDSL
+116 GKILATSPDSL
-128 QLVGHILRTPGAI
+128 QLIGHTVNTPGAL
-141 EALKERRPLISKPYI
+141 EALKMRRPMISKPYI
-156 SAAQNLVIV
+156 SLAKNLVIV
-165 ISTPIVT
+165 ISTPVVS
-172 PEGKYLGYIAGT
+172 EQGEYLGYIGGT

-218 YHPDASRIGEI
+218 YHPDANRVGEV
-229 VKPRPV
+229 VKPRPL
-235 TEAVRKHSNGSLM
+235 TEAPKSSPNGSLM
-248 VTNLAGQAM
+248 VTNLAGKAM

-276 TDATLRPLE
+276 TDATLKPLE
-285 GLMVKVLKHLTP
+285 GLMYKVLRHLTP
-297 LALLTL
+297 LAIVTLLI
-303 VCVWLFSRMIARP
+303 VWLFSRLIARP

-330 DISTNIREIPSW
+330 DVSSNIREIPSW

-353 LMGIN
+353 LIGIS

-392 VQLRQQFSVIA
+392 VQLRQQFSAIT
-403 LDIDHFKSI
+403 LDIDHFKAI
-412 NDSYGHDVGDEVIK
+412 NDSYGHDIGDEVIK

-431 IRHNARES
+431 IRHSARES

-446 GEEFLVLLTGTA
+446 GEEFLVLLPGTP
-458 LAEAEMIAERLR
+458 LAEAGMIAERLR
-470 ENVENLVLPG
+470 QNVETLMLPG
-480 IRPITISLGVAH
+480 IQPITISLGVAY
-492 WHYLQGEPDI
+492 WNQQQGEPDKA
-502 SLKRADEALYKA
+502 LKRADEALYRA
-514 KQDGRNRV
+514 KKEGRNRV
-522 VVSPE
+522 VISQ

>member
-1 LLRALLTSSLF
+1 MRLFLSNSLF

-17 RLILILAVMSAFVTL
+17 RLILSLAVMSAFVTL

-37 ASYRVQRQLLIDNT
+37 ASYSVQRQLLIDNT
-51 LEENRVYATKLAA
+51 LEENRVYAAKLAA

-89 DPEILQSETARL
+89 DPKILQAETARL
-101 KYQTDSFNSVVLTNA
+101 KYQTDSFNSVVITNMK
-116 QGKILATSPDSL
+116 GKILATSPDSL
-128 QLVGHILRTPGAI
+128 QLIGHTVNTPGAL
-141 EALKERRPLISKPYI
+141 EALKMRRPMISKPYI
-156 SAAQNLVIV
+156 SLAKNLVIV
-165 ISTPIVT
+165 ISTPVVS
-172 PEGKYLGYIAGT
+172 EQGEYLGYIGGT

-218 YHPDASRIGEI
+218 YHPDANRVGEV
-229 VKPRPV
+229 VKPRPL
-235 TEAVRKHSNGSLM
+235 TEAPKSSANGSLM
-248 VTNLAGQAM
+248 VTNLAGKAM

-276 TDATLRPLE
+276 TDATLKPLE
-285 GLMVKVLKHLTP
+285 GLMYKVLRHLTP
-297 LALLTL
+297 LAIVTLLI
-303 VCVWLFSRMIARP
+303 VWLFSRLIARP

-330 DISTNIREIPSW
+330 DVSSNIREIPSW

-353 LMGIN
+353 LIGIS

-366 LKFETQTDPMTGLF
+366 LKFETQTDPMTSLF

-392 VQLRQQFSVIA
+392 VQLRQQFSAIT
-403 LDIDHFKSI
+403 LDIDHFKAI
-412 NDSYGHDVGDEVIK
+412 NDSYGHDIGDEVIK

-431 IRHNARES
+431 IRHSARES

-446 GEEFLVLLTGTA
+446 GEEFLVLLPGTP
-458 LAEAEMIAERLR
+458 LAEAGMIAERLR
-470 ENVENLVLPG
+470 QNVETLMLPG
-480 IRPITISLGVAH
+480 IQPITISLGVAY
-492 WHYLQGEPDI
+492 WNQQQGEPDKA
-502 SLKRADEALYKA
+502 LKRADEALYRA
-514 KQDGRNRV
+514 KKEGRNRV
-522 VVSPE
+522 VISQ